1 MSVHQIKDL
10 SYLIN
15 DLTNVIKD
23 LSYLINDLTNVIKDL
38 SYLINDLKVT
48 WVYMGL
54 GQKEEV

>member
-1 MSVHQIKDL
+1 
-10 SYLIN
+10 LIN